1 MMGIKHGSV
10 TTNAAEGYVP
20 ELEQAGRRPMRE
32 IRNQAEAGLA
42 VTIMAMQTQQ
52 RELLHDRLQGWRMTR
67 AGCQYLQ
74 LEWWI
79 HW

>member
-1 MMGIKHGSV
+1 MKANEGI
-10 TTNAAEGYVP
+10 
-20 ELEQAGRRPMRE
+20 R
-32 IRNQAEAGLA
+32 IQAEAGLA
-42 VTIMAMQTQQ
+42 VTIMVMQMQQ

-79 HW
+79 HWEYHRMVAVHQPQDPVKLAASHCG